1 MCARAPAGG
10 RAPRPPRPPPTSST
24 PGSRGRSVL
33 ARAFRSP
40 ACACAQVSAPRG
52 RGRSARSRHVPSSTL
67 PVRGHSAPA
76 QDSGEARV
84 AGSGALAPVSRW
96 VGPPAG
102 PPPPRSPGEAR
113 WSPPPGSP
121 DGGEAATAAAE
132 KPSRSVSGP
141 GARFPAEAMGDPAP
155 ARSLD
160 DIDLSALRV
169 SAPPPSLALVPVPAA
184 GERAPARL
192 ARSPGAL
199 SPAATPAPLPRARRS
214 RRRRAPAL
222 CSPRLSTRCR
232 FWELVRSP
240 PWGAPPPH
248 FPPPLPLLRF
258 RTPFSQVL
266 EGHPLAPLNL

>member
-1 MCARAPAGG
+1 MRTRAGWWA
-10 RAPRPPRPPPTSST
+10 
-24 PGSRGRSVL
+24 
-33 ARAFRSP
+33 RSP
-40 ACACAQVSAPRG
+40 AASASAHFFHARLARPLGPRARLSLSRLRLRAGVGAEGEGALGALASRSLFHPPGARPLGACAGQR
-52 RGRSARSRHVPSSTL
+52 
-67 PVRGHSAPA
+67 
-76 QDSGEARV
+76 EARV